1 MLGWLPWKGSILE
14 GSISGVANC
23 KLLRENLEKSA
34 SASFRK
40 GLVLHAKESE
50 LDPVSDKESLAGI

>member
-1 MLGWLPWKGSILE
+1 M
-14 GSISGVANC
+14 ANC